1 VETSLDY
8 FCEVMMIHVDLEDRE
23 GQILIEVLENALSD
37 LRMEIANTDSMDY
50 REMLKGRKEVIKK
63 AIGSLRAAGATP
75 PAKRDPSL
83 GHPL

>member
-1 VETSLDY
+1 
-8 FCEVMMIHVDLEDRE
+8 MIHVDLEDRE
-23 GQILIEVLENALSD
+23 GQILLEVLENALSD

-63 AIGSLRAAGATP
+63 AIASLRAAGATP
-75 PAKRDPSL
+75 PAKGDPSL